1 MNSIG
6 EPIGKIIH
14 NLLCLKL
21 FNSNYIIFLFFNFLL
36 KIILNLKNNSGF
48 SRNPPLHSVN
58 LLKIFLLFLF
68 LFFIMENFQNPFS
81 ELKKKKKN
89 RRKYYFGRYILG

>member
-1 MNSIG
+1 VWILL
-6 EPIGKIIH
+6 E
-14 NLLCLKL
+14 NLLEKLYIIDYALNYLILIKL
-21 FNSNYIIFLFFNFLL
+21 FFFFNFLL

-81 ELKKKKKN
+81 ELKKI
-89 RRKYYFGRYILG
+89 RRKYYFGLYILG